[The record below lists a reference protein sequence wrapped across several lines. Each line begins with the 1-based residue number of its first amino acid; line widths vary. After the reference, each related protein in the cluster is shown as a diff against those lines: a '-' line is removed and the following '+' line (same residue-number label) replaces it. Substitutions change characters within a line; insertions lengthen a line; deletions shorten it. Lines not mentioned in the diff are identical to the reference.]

1 MARVF
6 IPGFAARPSFYAEAL
21 GGDWI
26 VHEPPAYRS
35 ASTFGDR
42 VAALCATID
51 DCDTPVTLAGHSMG
65 AALAVAAAV
74 RRPDA
79 VERVVLVAP
88 AGLPLTKPV
97 LASLRDF
104 LRQVARSVYPLSEVL
119 RELGSIACAPRSA
132 WQLARS
138 IRSLDLRESFGALRL
153 RGVRC
158 DVIGCAGDTLTPV
171 AHCREIASL
180 AGARYREIT
189 AQGGHAWLFVEPAAF
204 TGIVD

>member
-21 GGDWI
+21 GAGWI
-26 VHEPPAYRS
+26 VHQPPAYRS

-51 DCDTPVTLAGHSMG
+51 GCDAPVTLAGHSMG
-65 AALAVAAAV
+65 AALAVAAAL

-97 LASLRDF
+97 LASIRDF
-104 LRQVARSVYPLSEVL
+104 LRQAARRVYPLPEVL
-119 RELGSIACAPRSA
+119 RELASIARAPRA
-132 WQLARS
+132 TWRLARAV
-138 IRSLDLRESFGALRL
+138 RALDLRESLRALRVG
-153 RGVRC
+153 GVRC
-158 DVIGCAGDTLTPV
+158 DVIACPGDTLTPV
-171 AHCREIASL
+171 AHCREIAGL
-180 AGARYREIT
+180 AGARYREV
-189 AQGGHAWLFVEPAAF
+189 AARGGHAWLFVEPRAF
-204 TGIVD
+204 AGIVD